1 MIPPTTR
8 PARRVVRRARPRSRI
23 ATAIV
28 VVSVIAVAA
37 ASTRPAAA
45 QSQPAAR
52 RTPVAVKIAKWTLLG
67 AAIGLGAYALD
78 KSTDAADAYDALRAL
93 CLDAPARCVHGGG
106 PYADPEAETLY
117 DRALEADRQAQLGI
131 YGGEAALLASV
142 AFFILDLR
150 ADVNP
155 PTIPYPRGSPSRGH
169 RFVLFTIAFR

>member
-1 MIPPTTR
+1 MSSAITL
-8 PARRVVRRARPRSRI
+8 AAAG
-23 ATAIV
+23 ATA
-28 VVSVIAVAA
+28 
-37 ASTRPAAA
+37 AAA
-45 QSQPAAR
+45 QSPPAAR
-52 RTPVAVKIAKWTLLG
+52 RTQIAVKVAKWTLLG

-106 PYADPEAETLY
+106 PYADAEAETLY
-117 DRALEADRQAQLGI
+117 DRALDADRQAQLGI

-155 PTIPYPRGSPSRGH
+155 PSIPYPRGSASRGH
-169 RFVLFTIAFR
+169 RFVLFTFAFR